1 MLKSLGVVISQ
12 ATQQARALG
21 SRGRGDDARQIAQRT
36 ERRRRRKTVLLLA
49 FVFVVLVLV
58 FSFLFHELMA
68 REGRSYS
75 WPTSIYWTMTTMT
88 TLGFGDITFTSD
100 LGRLFSVVVLISG
113 SAFLLVVLPF
123 TFIQFVFIPWI
134 NERERRRAPRTL
146 PESMSG
152 HLILTALGPV
162 EQVLIERAD
171 KTDLPYVLV
180 VEDVD
185 EAGRLHDEG
194 RRVLV
199 GALDDPTTYQNA
211 RV

>member
-21 SRGRGDDARQIAQRT
+21 SRGRGDDAQQIAQRT

-58 FSFLFHELMA
+58 FSFFFHELMA
-68 REGRSYS
+68 REGRAYS

-134 NERERRRAPRTL
+134 NERERRRAPR
-146 PESMSG
+146 
-152 HLILTALGPV
+152 A
-162 EQVLIERAD
+162 RAD
-171 KTDLPYVLV
+171 RGRRARAPGAPRPGC
-180 VEDVD
+180 
-185 EAGRLHDEG
+185 AGR
-194 RRVLV
+194 RRRSD
-199 GALDDPTTYQNA
+199 APERRA
-211 RV
+211 RRPR